1 MFEISLNP
9 GGAWAEQGARAKV
22 PEPKMSVFED
32 APGLL
37 VAFREGKPEALS
49 IVYRHYVRS
58 VDGYLRA
65 LARRAGTPDLCQ
77 ASAVADLL
85 QEVFIRAFSPNA
97 RLSYDGLRDF
107 GPYLNTIARNCFI
120 DTLRKRRIEV
130 PLGIED
136 LRADEATDVGL
147 DDYDPKVVAVL
158 ESYLGQLSNPE
169 KRVYEARFVLGRSQ
183 EAACEALGLSRRSLR
198 TAEDR
203 LRKGL
208 RKALFMAG
216 VLYETQS
223 LSGGARQRGRS

>member
-1 MFEISLNP
+1 MFEVSLDL
-9 GGAWAEQGARAKV
+9 GAGWPDRRAFAQP
-22 PEPKMSVFED
+22 PEPNMPLFHDV
-32 APGLL
+32 PGLL
-37 VAFREGKPEALS
+37 VAFREGKSEALS
-49 IVYRHYVRS
+49 TVYRHYVRA

-77 ASAVADLL
+77 ASAIADLL
-85 QEVFIRAFSPNA
+85 QEVFIRAFSPSA
-97 RLSYDGLRDF
+97 RLAYDGLRDF

-136 LRADEATDVGL
+136 LEAGPASASGL

-158 ESYLGQLSNPE
+158 EAYLRNLSAPE
-169 KRVYEARFVLGRSQ
+169 KRVYELRFVEGRSQ
-183 EAACEALGLSRRSLR
+183 EAACEALGMSRRSLR
-198 TAEDR
+198 TSEER

-216 VLYETQS
+216 ILYEAQS
-223 LSGGARQRGRS
+223 FSGSARRGGGS

>member
-1 MFEISLNP
+1 MFEVSLDSSAR
-9 GGAWAEQGARAKV
+9 GAEGARV
-22 PEPKMSVFED
+22 PAPAPNASPFHG

-37 VAFREGKPEALS
+37 VAFREGKPQALS

-85 QEVFIRAFSPNA
+85 QEVFIRAFSPTA
-97 RLSYDGLRDF
+97 RLAYDGLRDF

-130 PLGIED
+130 PLGMEE
-136 LRADEATDVGL
+136 LQTEQAASGEL
-147 DDYDPKVVAVL
+147 DDYDPKIVAVL
-158 ESYLGQLSNPE
+158 ESYLRQLPDPA
-169 KRVYEARFVLGRSQ
+169 KRVYELRFVHGRSQ
-183 EAACEALGLSRRSLR
+183 ESACEALGVSRRSLR
-198 TAEDR
+198 TAEDH

-208 RKALFMAG
+208 RKALALAG
-216 VLYETQS
+216 VLYETHGVS
-223 LSGGARQRGRS
+223 GARGGRS

>member
-1 MFEISLNP
+1 LKLRSIQA
-9 GGAWAEQGARAKV
+9 GQGAGAKV
-22 PEPKMSVFED
+22 LAPNMPLFQDV
-32 APGLL
+32 PGLL

-49 IVYRHYVRS
+49 TVYRHYVRS

-85 QEVFIRAFSPNA
+85 QEVFIRVFSPSA
-97 RLSYDGLRDF
+97 RLAYDGLRDF

-136 LRADEATDVGL
+136 LHADESAGDGL

-158 ESYLGQLSNPE
+158 ESYLQRLSNPE

-183 EAACEALGLSRRSLR
+183 EAACETLGLSRRSLR
-198 TAEDR
+198 TAEHR

-216 VLYETQS
+216 VLHETRS
-223 LSGGARQRGRS
+223 FSGGAREGGRS

>member
-1 MFEISLNP
+1 MFEVSLDL
-9 GGAWAEQGARAKV
+9 GAGWADRRAFSKPRGPNMPLFHDV
-22 PEPKMSVFED
+22 
-32 APGLL
+32 PGLL

-49 IVYRHYVRS
+49 TVYRHYVRS

-85 QEVFIRAFSPNA
+85 QEVFIRAFSPSA
-97 RLSYDGLRDF
+97 RLAYDGLRDF

-120 DTLRKRRIEV
+120 DALRKRRIEV
-130 PLGIED
+130 PLGMED
-136 LRADEATDVGL
+136 LHADDAAGGSL

-158 ESYLGQLSNPE
+158 ESYLRELPDPTKS
-169 KRVYEARFVLGRSQ
+169 VYELRFVHGRSQ

-208 RKALFMAG
+208 RKALSMAG

-223 LSGGARQRGRS
+223 FSAGARRGGRS

>member
-1 MFEISLNP
+1 MFEMSLNP
-9 GGAWAEQGARAKV
+9 GGAWADRGAGAKV
-22 PEPKMSVFED
+22 LAPNTELFHDV
-32 APGLL
+32 PGLL

-49 IVYRHYVRS
+49 TVYRHYVRS
-58 VDGYLRA
+58 IDTYLRA

-85 QEVFIRAFSPNA
+85 QEVFIRAFSPSA

-107 GPYLNTIARNCFI
+107 GPYVNTIARNCFI

-136 LRADEATDVGL
+136 LRADETTDGDL

-158 ESYLGQLSNPE
+158 ESYLQKLADPE
-169 KRVYEARFVLGRSQ
+169 KRVYEMRFVFGRSQ
-183 EAACEALGLSRRSLR
+183 EAACEALGVSRRSLR
-198 TAEDR
+198 TAEER

-216 VLYETQS
+216 VLHETQS
-223 LSGGARQRGRS
+223 LSSGARQGGRS

>member
-1 MFEISLNP
+1 MFEISLNL
-9 GGAWAEQGARAKV
+9 GRDWAGQAAGVKTLAPNMPPFQEV
-22 PEPKMSVFED
+22 
-32 APGLL
+32 PGLL
-37 VAFREGKPEALS
+37 LAFREGKPEALS

-58 VDGYLRA
+58 VDVYLRA

-107 GPYLNTIARNCFI
+107 GPYLNAIARNCFI

-136 LRADEATDVGL
+136 LRTDEATDGGL

-158 ESYLGQLSNPE
+158 ESYLQHLPDAE
-169 KRVYEARFVLGRSQ
+169 MRVYEMRFVLGRSQ
-183 EAACEALGLSRRSLR
+183 EAACEALGVSRRSLR

-223 LSGGARQRGRS
+223 LSGGTRQGGRS